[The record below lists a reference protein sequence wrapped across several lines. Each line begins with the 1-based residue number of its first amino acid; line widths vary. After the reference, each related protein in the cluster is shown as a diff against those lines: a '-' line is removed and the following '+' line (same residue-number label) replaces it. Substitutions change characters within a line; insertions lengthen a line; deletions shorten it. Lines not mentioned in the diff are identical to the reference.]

1 MQFGSSSGRMLSLMP
16 HAPSRDFLMAVLKS
30 ECAAFV
36 CTHSL
41 LAPQGFLHA
50 LPETDECT
58 NRGSRPNPEPLEEP
72 LQQHSFSNVSNV
84 KKRVS
89 LSITYFLLSSVRCPR
104 RVSH

>member
-1 MQFGSSSGRMLSLMP
+1 
-16 HAPSRDFLMAVLKS
+16 MAVLKS
-30 ECAAFV
+30 EWAAFV

-58 NRGSRPNPEPLEEP
+58 KRGSRPNPEPLEEP

-84 KKRVS
+84 KKMSFPWLDCQHLCEQSQAELVVSHCPRLS
-89 LSITYFLLSSVRCPR
+89 LSYSMPTS
-104 RVSH
+104 